1 MVGADTQPCL
11 GALCALFSQSS
22 DSNELSITPITATP
36 PVKADPGASS
46 PKPSPSSSGLD
57 DLDLLGK
64 TLLQQSLP
72 PESQQVRW

>member
-1 MVGADTQPCL
+1 MG
-11 GALCALFSQSS
+11 GSCALFLQSS
-22 DSNELSITPITATP
+22 DSNELSITPVVAAA
-36 PVKADPGASS
+36 PVKADAGTSS
-46 PKPSPSSSGLD
+46 PKPTFTSGLD

>member
-1 MVGADTQPCL
+1 MCSAPPHPHTFVCQ
-11 GALCALFSQSS
+11 QSS
-22 DSNELSITPITATP
+22 DGVEPPVPAPAPSADSRS
-36 PVKADPGASS
+36 PVKAPL
-46 PKPSPSSSGLD
+46 PVSSGLE